1 VSAIVDE
8 VSSLKNLVDEFVRF
22 ARLPAVSR
30 VPHSMRELVDK
41 TLALYE
47 GRMEA
52 IAVAVS
58 VPRDLPAILM
68 DPMQMKR
75 VLINLIDN
83 AVEALSGQPDRTLK
97 IGCDLARDGTM
108 ARLTVEDNGI
118 GIAPDDRERL
128 FTPYFSTRKDGT
140 GLGLAIV
147 SRIIADHG
155 GYIGAEPITPRGT
168 RFVIEL
174 PVCQESLLSTT
185 SRASGSR

>member
-1 VSAIVDE
+1 
-8 VSSLKNLVDEFVRF
+8 
-22 ARLPAVSR
+22 
-30 VPHSMRELVDK
+30 MRELVDK

-47 GRMEA
+47 GRMEG